1 MRNLSAAQCF
11 AHGQRQSWDL
21 VRNCLSAGR
30 LFSWGLRVGGIQWFK
45 TLNPSISLDYYQ
57 LSESWEIALCEDSS
71 LEFAWP
77 LYVCHVSMTLLGVL
91 WEMLQEN
98 GVLGLLLMLQ
108 VFKYPGILFT
118 SGGKSGQMDWWSICI
133 IYSDF
138 MRSELSLEAKLSIW
152 LVSLISELYLCPW
165 ANGSNWK
172 TLMPAWT
179 HTYRPVIPVV
189 RLCCDTRVATFL

>member
-1 MRNLSAAQCF
+1 MRNLSAAQCC
-11 AHGQRQSWDL
+11 AHGRRQSWDL

-77 LYVCHVSMTLLGVL
+77 LYVCHVSMTLLSVL

-138 MRSELSLEAKLSIW
+138 MRRELSLEAKLSIW
-152 LVSLISELYLCPW
+152 LVCLISELYLCPW
-165 ANGSNWK
+165 ANGNNWK

-189 RLCCDTRVATFL
+189 RLCC